1 MAQQLEHVN
10 GQPCWLGTDPTPG
23 TLAAPTPEGRTMTI
37 EDHLRDMRR
46 ANRAPSTIY
55 QRERVLARLQ
65 RHTGVHPLDATEEHV
80 EDFLSRPLAPESQ
93 ACELTHLRQ
102 WFVWAQRRGHRLDDP
117 TADIERPTLPR
128 RLPRP
133 IADVDLAL
141 ALEQAPD
148 RIRPWLHLA
157 AYAGLRAGEVAQLRA
172 DAVHPEAAPPVII
185 IERSKGGGMSSVT
198 MHPHLI
204 DVLAG
209 CGLPRSGYLFR
220 RCDGRPGPN
229 AAHTISHMSNAYL
242 RSLGLSD
249 TFHSLRHWFGTNV
262 YRSSGRDLRVAQES
276 LRHRSPVST
285 AIYTFVDPGEQ
296 HNAVAGLPV
305 LGPLGD
311 AA

>member
-1 MAQQLEHVN
+1 MPQVAE
-10 GQPCWLGTDPTPG
+10 
-23 TLAAPTPEGRTMTI
+23 
-37 EDHLRDMRR
+37 HLRDMRR
-46 ANRAPSTIY
+46 ANRCASTIY
-55 QRERVLARLQ
+55 QRRRVLARLQ
-65 RHTGVHPLDATEEHV
+65 RHAGTHPIHATEQQV
-80 EDFLSRPLAPESQ
+80 EDFLSRPLSPEAR

-102 WFVWAQRRGHRLDDP
+102 WYLWSVRRGHRADDP

-133 IADVDLAL
+133 IADADLAL

-148 RIRPWLHLA
+148 RIRPWLYLA
-157 AYAGLRAGEVAQLRA
+157 AYAGLRACEVAQLRA
-172 DAVHPEAAPPVII
+172 DAVHVDASPPVII

-209 CGLPRSGYLFR
+209 CNLPRSGYLFR
-220 RCDGRPGPN
+220 RHDGQPGPN
-229 AAHTISHMSNAYL
+229 APHVISQLSNRYL
-242 RSLGLSD
+242 RSLGLTD

-305 LGPLGD
+305 LGPE

>member
-1 MAQQLEHVN
+1 M
-10 GQPCWLGTDPTPG
+10 DP
-23 TLAAPTPEGRTMTI
+23 LAADQRLLTLVNDVYPVAVSVSMGEVNASVS
-37 EDHLRDMRR
+37 DHLRDLRR
-46 ANRAPSTIY
+46 ANRCQSTIY
-55 QRERVLARLQ
+55 QRRRVLARLA
-65 RHTGVHPLDATEEHV
+65 RHAGCHPIHATAEQV
-80 EDFLSRPLAPESQ
+80 EAFLSRPLSPESQ
-93 ACELTHLRQ
+93 ACELAHLRQ
-102 WFVWAQRRGHRLDDP
+102 WYRWAVQRGHRGDEP
-117 TADIERPTLPR
+117 TADIERPMIPR

-133 IADVDLAL
+133 IADADLAL

-148 RIRPWLHLA
+148 RIRPWLYLA
-157 AYAGLRAGEVAQLRA
+157 AYAGLRACEVAQLRA
-172 DAVHPEAAPPVII
+172 DAVHPDASPPVII

-204 DVLAG
+204 EVLAD
-209 CGLPRSGYLFR
+209 CNLPRSGYLFR
-220 RCDGRPGPN
+220 RGDGQPGPN
-229 AAHTISHMSNAYL
+229 APHIISHLSNRYL

-305 LGPLGD
+305 L
-311 AA
+311 